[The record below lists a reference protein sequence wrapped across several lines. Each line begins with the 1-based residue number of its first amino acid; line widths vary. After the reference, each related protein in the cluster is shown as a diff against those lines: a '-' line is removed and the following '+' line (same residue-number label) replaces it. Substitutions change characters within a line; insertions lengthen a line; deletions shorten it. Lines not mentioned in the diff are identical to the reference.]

1 MRYIA
6 LTLLL
11 SLSTIAETTYP
22 DTDWESRSPESLGLN
37 PSKVDRLLD
46 ASFVDDSTMATVL
59 IKNGYIVGERYAEGY
74 DQNSRGTSWSV
85 AKSYYASLIGTAI
98 DRGEIAS
105 LDDKVSNYLPYF
117 TEDRQDITIRQV
129 LNMSSGLEYPANQH
143 ENMFFEK
150 DHLAYAKTIK
160 RDKEPD
166 SKFEYNNVNSMLLS
180 DILLRATG
188 KSAKTLLKERIMDPT
203 KVSSYSA
210 WTDNAGN
217 TLSYCCLDMSA
228 RDYARFG
235 LLFSRNGKWKDEQL
249 ISEEFVNETFQQVWD
264 LPPENGYQSERGYS
278 LHWWISRFDEERK
291 IFNASGK
298 FGQYIFV
305 DREKDVVFV
314 RITKYTPPS
323 GDVQDLGFLYGLS
336 FLGMDNVIGLARL
349 LIEWGLLNADGNII
363 SPATLEEGVS
373 REFIRDYSQIID
385 YLTFLEDE

>member
-1 MRYIA
+1 
-6 LTLLL
+6 
-11 SLSTIAETTYP
+11 
-22 DTDWESRSPESLGLN
+22 
-37 PSKVDRLLD
+37 
-46 ASFVDDSTMATVL
+46 
-59 IKNGYIVGERYAEGY
+59 
-74 DQNSRGTSWSV
+74 
-85 AKSYYASLIGTAI
+85 
-98 DRGEIAS
+98 
-105 LDDKVSNYLPYF
+105 
-117 TEDRQDITIRQV
+117 
-129 LNMSSGLEYPANQH
+129 MSSGLEYPANQH

-188 KSAKTLLKERIMDPT
+188 KNAKTLLKERIMDPT

-217 TLSYCCLDMSA
+217 SLTYCCLDMSA

-235 LLFSRNGKWKDEQL
+235 LLFSRNGKWEDKQL
-249 ISEEFVNETFQQVWD
+249 ISEEFVKETFQQVWD

-278 LHWWISRFDEERK
+278 MHWWISRFDEERK

-305 DREKDVVFV
+305 DKEKDVVFV
-314 RITKYTPPS
+314 RITKYTPPP
-323 GDVQDLGFLYGLS
+323 GDVQNLGFLYSLS
-336 FLGMDNVIGLARL
+336 FLGMDNVIALARL
-349 LIEWGLLNADGNII
+349 LIEWGFLNADENII
-363 SPATLEEGVS
+363 SPATLEDGVS